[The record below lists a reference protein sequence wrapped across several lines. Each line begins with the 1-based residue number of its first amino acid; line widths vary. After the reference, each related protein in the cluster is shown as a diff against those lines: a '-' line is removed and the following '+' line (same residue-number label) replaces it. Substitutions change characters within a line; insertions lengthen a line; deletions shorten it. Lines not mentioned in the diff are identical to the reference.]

1 MRRILALA
9 MAALL
14 ALSVSACGG
23 DDSSSGEQDTTA
35 GDGDAATDDGGGD
48 GGTDADIAAGLVD
61 EDCQFL
67 LAGLFAN
74 PAAGAGD
81 EETADQLAAIADK
94 APEEIQ
100 DAMEIISSGYAEMT
114 EALEDV
120 DASDPQAYAEA
131 MAGLEDVFDDEYEAA
146 SQTVS
151 DYVDENCSGG

>member
-1 MRRILALA
+1 MRRILTLG

-14 ALSVSACGG
+14 AFGVAACGG
-23 DDSSSGEQDTTA
+23 DDSSSSDDTSASTDDGGTA
-35 GDGDAATDDGGGD
+35 DDGGGD
-48 GGTDADIAAGLVD
+48 SGGTDADIAAGLVD

-74 PAAGAGD
+74 PAATGD

-100 DAMEIISSGYAEMT
+100 DAMEILANGYAQMT
-114 EALEDV
+114 EALQDV

-146 SQTVS
+146 SQTVT

>member
-1 MRRILALA
+1 MRRILGLA

-14 ALSVSACGG
+14 AFGVAACGG
-23 DDSSSGEQDTTA
+23 DDSSSSNDTSA
-35 GDGDAATDDGGGD
+35 GSDDGGGGD
-48 GGTDADIAAGLVD
+48 GGDGGGTDADIAAGFVD

-74 PAAGAGD
+74 PAAATD
-81 EETADQLAAIADK
+81 EETANQLAAVADK

-100 DAMEIISSGYAEMT
+100 GAMEILSSGYAQMT

-131 MAGLEDVFDDEYEAA
+131 LAGLEDVFDEEYEEA